1 MNLKRLQELAGL
13 QTSDAFSF
21 LTEEQML
28 DETFELPPNIT
39 LGTLERMFDVARR
52 MMGLANKLEN
62 PTEKARHLKRI
73 MTILNKLR
81 AAIQRKIREY
91 DPEAVETHT

>member
-1 MNLKRLQELAGL
+1 MDLKRLQELAGL
-13 QTSDAFSF
+13 QTSDTSF
-21 LTEEQML
+21 LTEEQLL
-28 DETFELPPNIT
+28 DENFELPSNVT
-39 LGTLERMFDVARR
+39 LGALEHMFDVAKR

-73 MTILNKLR
+73 MTILNKIR

-91 DPEAVETHT
+91 DPEAVELQA